1 MEYTQ
6 KKHRTREKWL
16 QARSGTIGASA
27 SPTIMGANKWETP
40 LQLYGGLT
48 GELPPKEQTMAMRMG
63 HRLEPVIA
71 RLYED
76 ETERP
81 TEDPGEFTIQ
91 RSEEFPWLHSTVDR
105 FIGIF
110 DPEYRGRGV
119 LEEKA
124 PGAHMADEWD
134 DGIPLSVQIQI
145 QHQLAVT
152 GLEWGSAAA
161 LIGGQQFVWGDV
173 ERNQPF
179 IDELLK
185 KTHEFWERVKRH
197 EPPEA
202 LAADVGTLR
211 LLYAQYEP
219 GTTIQLGKEAQVHDS
234 ALRQVKD
241 ALKIAERAREYHTAK
256 LLEMIGANET
266 GELPGGGSYTWKTVN
281 RKAHEVKASSYRELR
296 RHK

>member
-1 MEYTQ
+1 MVYTQ
-6 KKHRTREKWL
+6 IKHRSRETWL

-27 SPTIMGANKWETP
+27 SPTIMGENKWETP
-40 LQLYGGLT
+40 LQLYGRLT
-48 GELPPKEQTMAMRMG
+48 GELPPKEQTMAMKMG

-76 ETERP
+76 EARRKTI
-81 TEDPGEFTIQ
+81 DPGEFTIQ
-91 RSEEFPWLHSTVDR
+91 RNEEFPWLHTTVDR
-105 FIGIF
+105 FTARDMGGQPI
-110 DPEYRGRGV
+110 RGV

-124 PGAHMADEWD
+124 PGGHMADEWE

-161 LIGGQQFVWGDV
+161 LIGGQRFVWGDV

-185 KTHEFWERVKRH
+185 QTYDFWVRVGTR

-202 LAADVGTLR
+202 QAADVGTLR
-211 LLYAQYEP
+211 LLYAKYEP
-219 GTTIQLGKEAQVHDS
+219 ATSIMLPKA
-234 ALRQVKD
+234 ALRHDEMLQLLGNEIK
-241 ALKIAERAREYHTAK
+241 AATKARDWHKAK
-256 LLEMIGANET
+256 LQEMIGTNET

-281 RKAHEVKASSYRELR
+281 KKAYPVKASSYRELR